1 MTKSTL
7 ITGITGQDGA
17 YLAHYLHSLGYK
29 VHGLVRRASFDNLTR
44 LRIIFDVHNDYDL
57 AKFITIHSGD
67 LTDELSIIH
76 AISSSKPDY
85 IYNLGAQSFVSGSF
99 DTPVYTANVT
109 ALGAL
114 RIHEAVRAM
123 GLKDKVRIYQA
134 GTSELYG
141 EVLETP
147 QSEKTPFN
155 PVSPYAVAKRYAF
168 DIVHVYRKSY
178 GFFSSNG
185 ILFNHE
191 SPFRGS
197 DFVTKKICR
206 DLVLIKKRLST
217 RIELGNIN
225 AIRDWGHALE
235 YVKMQHLIIEHSE
248 PDDFVIATGRATSV
262 REFLLLSGKILKL
275 NFNLEEFDSKGKCDI
290 YDNNEKVGALV
301 LNKKLF
307 RPSEVNF
314 LLGDITKANEKL
326 NWKPKITLEQ
336 LCEEMIGFE
345 LDNKIIY
352 K

>member
-1 MTKSTL
+1 MIKKVL

-17 YLAHYLHSLGYK
+17 YLAFYLNSLGYE
-29 VHGLVRRASFDNLTR
+29 VHGLVRRASFDNLAR
-44 LRIIFDVHNDYDL
+44 LRMIFDVHNEYDL
-57 AKFITIHSGD
+57 LKFITIHSGD

-76 AISSSKPDY
+76 AITNSKPDY

-141 EVLETP
+141 DVLETP

-155 PVSPYAVAKRYAF
+155 PISPYAVAKRYAF
-168 DIVHVYRKSY
+168 DIVKVYRNSY

-191 SPFRGS
+191 SPFRGL

-206 DLVLIKKRLST
+206 DLVLLKKRLST
-217 RIELGNIN
+217 RIELGNID
-225 AIRDWGHALE
+225 AVRDWGHASE
-235 YVKMQHLIIEHSE
+235 YVKMQRLIIEHSE
-248 PDDFVIATGRATSV
+248 PDDFVIATGRAASV
-262 REFLLLSGKILKL
+262 REFLLLTGKILKL
-275 NFNLEEFDSKGKCDI
+275 NFNLDEFDNNGKCDI
-290 YDNNEKVGALV
+290 FDKNDKVGSLV
-301 LNKKLF
+301 LNKDLY
-307 RPSEVNF
+307 RPSEVHS
-314 LLGDITKANEKL
+314 LLGDITKAQEIL
-326 NWKPKITLEQ
+326 NWKPIITLEQ
-336 LCEEMIGFE
+336 LCEEMICFE
-345 LDNKIIY
+345 LDNKILY